1 MENPR
6 HPPVSSLDAGVRP
19 RVTVVVPCFNYGR
32 WLAGCVESALL
43 QPGVQVNV
51 VIVDDAS
58 NDNSLDVARGLARCY
73 PGRIHLVAQPRNR
86 GHIPSVNE
94 GMRHV
99 SGDYVVKLDAD
110 DILAPGCL
118 ARACAFLEA
127 CPQVG
132 FVYGRPVHFGASA
145 GAAESRLHRLLQRA
159 SYLATDEP
167 GVERLDFRVRG
178 WTLWPGLT
186 WIERVCAR
194 GSNCIS
200 QPEAVMRAQTL
211 RAAGA
216 YDERLPHTS
225 DLNMW
230 LRLAALADVGHI
242 AGAVQG
248 LYREHAGSMQRT
260 VNAGRLRDL
269 RGRLDAFESALGQP
283 TAPLLH
289 APELLALARAKL
301 ASEALE
307 QACHAFDRG
316 RTANE
321 PIDEYVAFA
330 LQAHGDATALPQWR
344 ALKRR
349 RRVGA
354 DWSQWYP
361 PFLVQTALSRAL
373 NELRAAHWR
382 RHGV

>member
-1 MENPR
+1 M
-6 HPPVSSLDAGVRP
+6 
-19 RVTVVVPCFNYGR
+19 
-32 WLAGCVESALL
+32 
-43 QPGVQVNV
+43 
-51 VIVDDAS
+51 
-58 NDNSLDVARGLARCY
+58 
-73 PGRIHLVAQPRNR
+73 
-86 GHIPSVNE
+86 
-94 GMRHV
+94 
-99 SGDYVVKLDAD
+99 
-110 DILAPGCL
+110 
-118 ARACAFLEA
+118 
-127 CPQVG
+127 
-132 FVYGRPVHFGASA
+132 YGRPVHFGASA
-145 GAAESRLHRLLQRA
+145 GAAESRLHRWLQRV

-167 GVERLDFRVRG
+167 NVERLDFRVRG
-178 WTLWPGLT
+178 WTLWQGVT

-194 GSNCIS
+194 GTNCIS

-211 RAAGA
+211 RAAGP

-230 LRLAALADVGHI
+230 LRLATLAEVGHI

-248 LYREHAGSMQRT
+248 LYRVHAGSMQRT

-269 RGRLDAFESALGQP
+269 RGRLDAFESALGRP

-330 LQAHGDATALPQWR
+330 LQAHADATALPQWR

-354 DWSQWYP
+354 DWSRGTRPSWFKP
-361 PFLVQTALSRAL
+361 RCPAL
-373 NELRAAHWR
+373 
-382 RHGV
+382 